1 MLLDL
6 TRSNE
11 SYTSIIFGTPDG
23 QFSDEVLQIEAL
35 SKTLTWRWQV
45 KFKVVSSLSPQGH
58 DYT

>member
-1 MLLDL
+1 MIWTQDFLRCCLHLPNAKYTLLDL

-35 SKTLTWRWQV
+35 SKTLT
-45 KFKVVSSLSPQGH
+45 
-58 DYT
+58 

>member
-35 SKTLTWRWQV
+35 SKTLT
-45 KFKVVSSLSPQGH
+45 
-58 DYT
+58 